1 MNTQVKAGYK
11 LTEVGVIPDDWAVTK
26 LSRYVTFKTGPFGS
40 TLHKSDYVDGGV
52 PVINPMQ
59 IISGKLCAVESS
71 ARDEGRPFALG
82 LQEQG
87 ANHRKRRWSKALV
100 VSITEKSS

>member
-1 MNTQVKAGYK
+1 MKKAIIIGATSGIGKGLAKLLANNGYK
-11 LTEVGVIPDDWAVTK
+11 VGI
-26 LSRYVTFKTGPFGS
+26 TGRR
-40 TLHKSDYVDGGV
+40 
-52 PVINPMQ
+52 
-59 IISGKLCAVESS
+59 CAVESS